1 MNFAF
6 FSTGVV
12 IGWLVMNNRN
22 NIKSWALDK
31 YRRKHGWLRRDF

>member
-12 IGWLVMNNRN
+12 IGLLAWNNRK
-22 NIKSWALDK
+22 NIKSWVLDK
-31 YRRKHGWLRRDF
+31 YRRTRG